1 MIFNV
6 ITPLAR
12 FQNINDLVNHL
23 EPKNIKW
30 HVITDED
37 SNETFDVKKDWVFH
51 HICPNSGV
59 NFWERCHNS
68 INWFIE
74 NKIVNE
80 DEYYCVLNDDDGY
93 EDNLFDKLKTA
104 VFMTDSE
111 NKFNDLIITSMMR
124 GHNIPSDAIPVR
136 RHPTHPLYAH
146 PSYMQVG
153 GVGLEQFFAKGKILK
168 KHKIPLTTCGD
179 GEFITN
185 LVKTYGALYQP
196 EINVWF
202 NYFEPG
208 RWNK

>member
-12 FQNINDLVNHL
+12 FQNISDLVNHL
-23 EPKNIKW
+23 EPKKIKW

-37 SNETFDVKKDWVFH
+37 SEGTFEVKKDWIYH
-51 HICPNSGV
+51 HICPNVGV

-74 NKIVNE
+74 NKIDSD

-93 EDNLFDKLKTA
+93 EDDFFEKLKMS
-104 VFMTDSE
+104 VFMSDSE

-124 GHNIPSDAIPVR
+124 GNNIPIDAIPVR
-136 RHPTHPLYAH
+136 QHPTYTLYAH
-146 PSYMQVG
+146 PSNMQVG

-185 LVKTYGALYQP
+185 LVETYGALYQQ
-196 EINVWF
+196 ESYVWF

>member
-12 FQNINDLVNHL
+12 FQNVSDLVNHL
-23 EPKNIKW
+23 EPKKIKW

-37 SNETFDVKKDWVFH
+37 SDGVFNVNKDWIYH
-51 HICPNSGV
+51 HVCPNIGD

-74 NKIVNE
+74 NKIDND

-93 EDNLFDKLKTA
+93 EDDFFEKLKML
-104 VFMTDSE
+104 VIMKNNE
-111 NKFNDLIITSMMR
+111 NKSNDLIITSMLR
-124 GHNIPSDAIPVR
+124 GDNTPSDAIPIR
-136 RHPTHPLYAH
+136 RHPTHTLYAH

-153 GVGLEQFFAKGKILK
+153 GVGLEQFFAKGKVLK
-168 KHKIPLTTCGD
+168 KHRVPLTSGGD
-179 GEFITN
+179 GELITE
-185 LVKTYGALYQP
+185 LVNTYGALYIP
-196 EINVWF
+196 EIYVWF

>member
-12 FQNINDLVNHL
+12 FQNVSDLVNHL
-23 EPKNIKW
+23 EPKKIKW
-30 HVITDED
+30 HVITDAD
-37 SNETFDVKKDWVFH
+37 SEGPFDVKKDWIFH
-51 HICPNSGV
+51 HICPNVGA

-74 NKIVNE
+74 NKIDSD

-93 EDNLFDKLKTA
+93 EDDFFEKLKMY
-104 VFMTDSE
+104 VFMSDRE

-124 GHNIPSDAIPVR
+124 GNNVPSDAIPVR
-136 RHPTHPLYAH
+136 QHPTHTLYAH
-146 PSYMQVG
+146 PNFMRVG
-153 GVGLEQFFAKGKILK
+153 GVGLEQFFVKGKILK

-185 LVKTYGALYQP
+185 LVRTYGALYHP
-196 EINVWF
+196 ESYVWF

>member
-1 MIFNV
+1 MKFNV

-12 FQNINDLVNHL
+12 FQNINKLVNHL
-23 EPKNIKW
+23 EPKKIKW
-30 HVITDED
+30 HVITDDD
-37 SNETFDVKKDWVFH
+37 SNDIFDVNKDWIQH
-51 HICPNSGV
+51 HVCPNSGH

-74 NKIVNE
+74 NKLENE

-93 EDNLFDKLKTA
+93 EDNFFEKLK
-104 VFMTDSE
+104 VIISLTDSK

-124 GHNIPSDAIPVR
+124 GHNIPNDVVPVR
-136 RHPTHPLYAH
+136 RHPTHTLYAQ
-146 PSYMQVG
+146 PNYMRVG
-153 GVGLEQFFAKGKILK
+153 GVGLEQFVVKGNILK

-179 GEFITN
+179 GEFITE
-185 LVKTYGALYQP
+185 LVNTYGALFQP
-196 EINVWF
+196 DNFVWF